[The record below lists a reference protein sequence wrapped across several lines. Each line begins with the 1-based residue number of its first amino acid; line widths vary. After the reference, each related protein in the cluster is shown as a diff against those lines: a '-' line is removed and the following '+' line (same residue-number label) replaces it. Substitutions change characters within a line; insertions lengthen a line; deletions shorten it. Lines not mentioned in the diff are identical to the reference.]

1 MNRINTRQVQWGIKF
16 HMQGQLDFK
25 SSKLVNL
32 LYIWVS
38 NTWGFPSDSEL
49 KNLPA
54 KEEMQETGFDPWVRK
69 IPWRRKW
76 QPIPVILPGKSHEQR
91 TLVGYSPWSCKESD
105 TTEQLSASTG
115 TGYLFCTWAFLVTQV
130 VANPPAMQETPVPF
144 LGQQDPLEKGQAT
157 HLSFLGLPWWLSW

>member
-76 QPIPVILPGKSHEQR
+76 QPIPVWEMPWAEEPGRPQSMGRRVRH
-91 TLVGYSPWSCKESD
+91 
-105 TTEQLSASTG
+105 
-115 TGYLFCTWAFLVTQV
+115 
-130 VANPPAMQETPVPF
+130 N
-144 LGQQDPLEKGQAT
+144 
-157 HLSFLGLPWWLSW
+157 